1 MVGRVTTQKASP
13 EVRLV
18 AIETVRI
25 PAPRLRSLGDVDAL
39 KDSISMGGLLQPIVL
54 DRSLTLICGRHRLEA
69 CKLLGWT
76 EIPAIIE
83 DVGGAA
89 AELAEIDE
97 NLCRRELSALE
108 RAEHIAKRKR
118 LWSEIEAVRV
128 AAAPP
133 PADGEKKKGKKA
145 DKPREPE
152 LTAFV
157 DDTARRTGK
166 AKRAIKEELKI
177 GEMPVEVRD
186 TIRETPISNNKR
198 ELLALTKMEAPV
210 ALEAAVAV
218 KNGEANTVR
227 KKAPKKEKP
236 VDEDSEIAVLAE
248 PEANEGEGGFDA
260 WGGPDANLVR
270 ERTRMKII
278 DAVDAAMHALE
289 KAESLWPTDEDTGM
303 LEGASML
310 REVLAGVTKVR
321 RWLDNAEDS
330 APWAAAS

>member
-1 MVGRVTTQKASP
+1 M
-13 EVRLV
+13 V
-18 AIETVRI
+18 AIESIRI

-54 DRSLTLICGRHRLEA
+54 DRSMTLICGRHRIEA

-76 EIPAIIE
+76 DIPAVIE
-83 DVGGAA
+83 DVGGPQ

-118 LWSEIEAVRV
+118 LWTEIEAARV

-145 DKPREPE
+145 EKPREPE

-157 DDTARRTGK
+157 DDTAKRTGK

-186 TIRETPISNNKR
+186 TIRETPLSNNKR
-198 ELLALTKMEAPV
+198 ELLALTKMEAPA
-210 ALEAAVAV
+210 ALEAASAV
-218 KNGEANTVR
+218 KSGEATTVR

-236 VDEDSEIAVLAE
+236 AREIEVLEDEALSGEHDAASKG
-248 PEANEGEGGFDA
+248 PEGGFDA

-278 DAVDAAMHALE
+278 EAVESAMHALE
-289 KAESLWPTDEDTGM
+289 KAESLMPSDD
-303 LEGASML
+303 EGASEGVSML
-310 REVLAGVTKVR
+310 REALAGVTRVR
-321 RWLDNAEDS
+321 KWLDSAED
-330 APWAAAS
+330 ATPWAAAS

>member
-1 MVGRVTTQKASP
+1 MP

-18 AIETVRI
+18 AIESIRVL
-25 PAPRLRSLGDVDAL
+25 APRLRSLGAVDAL

-54 DRSLTLICGRHRLEA
+54 DRSMTLICGRHRLEA

-76 EIPAIIE
+76 DIPAVIE
-83 DVGGAA
+83 DVGGPQ

-118 LWSEIEAVRV
+118 LWTEIEAARI

-145 DKPREPE
+145 EKPREPE

-157 DDTARRTGK
+157 DDTAKRTGK

-198 ELLALTKMEAPV
+198 ELLALTKMEPPA
-210 ALEAAVAV
+210 ALEAASAV
-218 KNGEANTVR
+218 KSGAATTVR
-227 KKAPKKEKP
+227 KKTPKKEKP
-236 VDEDSEIAVLAE
+236 AREIEVLDEEGLDAAHDAASEG
-248 PEANEGEGGFDA
+248 PEGGFDA

-278 DAVDAAMHALE
+278 EAVESAMHALE
-289 KAESLWPTDEDTGM
+289 KAESLMPSDD
-303 LEGASML
+303 EGAFEGVSML
-310 REVLAGVTKVR
+310 REALAGVTRVR
-321 RWLDNAEDS
+321 KWLDSAED
-330 APWAAAS
+330 ATPWAAAS